1 MSDETTPPSATPELN
16 ALKTRAPVASVLAKP
31 PVRTPRATR
40 SIMRGPDPQ
49 RYLNR
54 EISWLSFNARVL
66 DESENQNHPVM
77 ERLRFLAICGSNL
90 DEFYMVRVSGLREQI
105 RDGIKTPSQD
115 GLTPSQQ
122 LARIDNVASK
132 LMDRQQSC
140 WQSIHADMR
149 ELGFAVISAEEA
161 GEIDRET
168 LRHDFVTQLFPILTP
183 MAIDPAHPFPFIP
196 NLGFTV
202 AFRLRRVS
210 DSRVMTALVP
220 VPMQAQ
226 RFMPLPITDGVR
238 RFVAVETAIRLFAD
252 ALFPGYDVVSSGAF
266 RIIRDSDV
274 ELQEEAE
281 DLVRQAEAAL
291 RERRMGD
298 VVRLKIEASMPADL
312 QAFIAEKLS
321 AAANEIVQVN
331 GILGIS
337 QLSQIIPDDR
347 AELKFKPFVAR
358 FPERIRDFGGDCF
371 AAIRAKDILVHHP
384 FESFDVVVQFLR
396 QAASDPNVLAIKQTL
411 YRTSKDSPIVAA
423 LIAAAESGKSV
434 TALVEIK
441 ARFDEEANL
450 KWARD
455 LERAGVHV
463 VYGFVHLKTHAKV
476 SLVIRREGS
485 DLRTYAHFGTGNYH
499 AVTARIYT
507 DLSLF
512 TADPA
517 FGRDAGRLFNFVTG
531 YATPAEM
538 EKVSVSPVSMKS
550 DLITHIDREIVAAK
564 AGQPSGIWAKMNSLV
579 DPVIIDKL
587 YEASNAGV
595 PIDLIIRGI
604 CCLRPGFPGLS
615 ENIRVKSIIGRFLEH
630 SRIVC
635 FANGATLPS
644 PSARVFI
651 TSADWMPRNLD
662 RRVETLV
669 PIENPTVHEQVLD
682 QIMVANLADE
692 AQSWLMQSDGT
703 YVRVDTRDIVE
714 PFNIHTW
721 FMENPSLSGRGRA
734 SGLIRPLAPIS
745 GRKRKPKAAAPK
757 TNVKP

>member
-1 MSDETTPPSATPELN
+1 MTKVTDHITPDSSRPSVQGLDITPDL
-16 ALKTRAPVASVLAKP
+16 LVTRRAPVRAIKP
-31 PVRTPRATR
+31 KVTLG
-40 SIMRGPDPQ
+40 RGHEPN
-49 RYLNR
+49 RFLNR
-54 EISWLSFNARVL
+54 ELSWLAFDARVL
-66 DESENQNHPVM
+66 DEAENLHHPIM

-90 DEFYMVRVSGLREQI
+90 DEFYMVRVSGLREQV
-105 RDGIKTPSQD
+105 RDNLKTPSQD
-115 GLTPSQQ
+115 GLTPLQQ
-122 LARIDNVASK
+122 LARIDKIANA
-132 LMDRQQSC
+132 LMERQQAC
-140 WQSIHADMR
+140 WRMIQG
-149 ELGFAVISAEEA
+149 ELRDVGFAVVTIEEA

-168 LRHDFVTQLFPILTP
+168 LRQDFLTQLFPVLTP
-183 MAIDPAHPFPFIP
+183 LAIDPAHPFPFIP

-202 AFRLRRVS
+202 AFRLRREE
-210 DSRVMTALVP
+210 DGRLMTALVP
-220 VPMQAQ
+220 VPMQAA
-226 RFMPLPITDGVR
+226 RFMPLPILDGVK
-238 RFVAVETAIRLFAD
+238 RFVSVETAIRLFAD
-252 ALFPGYDVVSSGAF
+252 SLFPGYDVIGSGAF

-291 RERRMGD
+291 RERRKGD
-298 VVRLKIEASMPADL
+298 VVRLKIEATMPLDL
-312 QAFIAEKLS
+312 QSFIIEQLQ
-321 AAANEIVQVN
+321 AAPNEVVRVN

-347 AELKFKPFVAR
+347 QELKFRPYVAR

-411 YRTSKDSPIVAA
+411 YRTSTDSPIVAA
-423 LIAAAESGKSV
+423 LIAAAEQGKSV

-476 SLVIRREGS
+476 SLVVRREGAE
-485 DLRTYAHFGTGNYH
+485 LRTYAHFGTGNYH
-499 AVTARIYT
+499 PVTARTYT

-531 YATPAEM
+531 YATPVQM
-538 EKVSVSPVSMKS
+538 EKLSVSPVSMKS
-550 DLITHIDREIVAAK
+550 ELLGLVEREISAAK
-564 AGQPSGIWAKMNSLV
+564 AGKPSGVWAKMNSLV
-579 DPVIIDKL
+579 DPVVIDKL
-587 YEASNAGV
+587 YEASQAGV

-604 CCLRPGFPGLS
+604 CCLRPGVAGLS
-615 ENIRVKSIIGRFLEH
+615 ETIRVKSIVGRFLEH

-635 FANGATLPS
+635 FANGTGLPS
-644 PSARVFI
+644 PNARVYFS
-651 TSADWMPRNLD
+651 SADWMPRNLD

-669 PIENPTVHEQVLD
+669 PIENPTVHQQVLD
-682 QIMVANLADE
+682 QIMVAYLADE
-692 AQSWLMQSDGT
+692 AQSWLMDCDGV
-703 YVRVDTRDIVE
+703 YHRVQPQNPDQ
-714 PFNIHTW
+714 PFNVHMW

-734 SGLIRPLAPIS
+734 ANLTRPTTPRAKVR
-745 GRKRKPKAAAPK
+745 RKTVSR
-757 TNVKP
+757 VKN